1 MTHSSQA
8 EREHALA
15 LTKIRE
21 WLASP
26 KTQVFGLFGLAG
38 TGKTTLA
45 REVADV
51 VPGKVAFVAFAGKAA
66 MALRVRGCLSVTT
79 IHSLIYNA
87 VQDITGKAH
96 FVLKWERGTAMR
108 TGNSRRGCASN

>member
-8 EREHALA
+8 EREHDLA

-26 KTQVFGLFGLAG
+26 ETQVFRLFGLAG

-45 REVADV
+45 REVADM
-51 VPGKVAFVAFAGKAA
+51 VPGKGLRIFISRKAPSGKA
-66 MALRVRGCLSVTT
+66 
-79 IHSLIYNA
+79 
-87 VQDITGKAH
+87 
-96 FVLKWERGTAMR
+96 
-108 TGNSRRGCASN
+108 